1 MAPIGNKPNHK
12 GKALLAGGLSGAI
25 EICCTYP
32 TEYTKTTQQLSAKS
46 MTVKEVI
53 SSTMAESG
61 IGGFYR
67 GLSSMLYFAAPKA
80 AIRFGAF
87 EFFSGLLT
95 DEKGGDKYGLGQAKG
110 FLAGLGA
117 GTMEAIFVT
126 TPQETIKIK
135 LIHDQ
140 FRGTNKY
147 NGFFHGVKT
156 IIKEEKI
163 GGVYHGLAPTILK
176 VSTAQATRF
185 GLFTIIKDYAT
196 LDTPLKTAAAGA
208 TAGGISVLAFQ
219 GIDVVKS
226 RMQGL
231 EAAKY
236 KGTLDCVSQIMKNEG
251 IGGFYKGVGPRL
263 TRVCLEVGITM
274 SLYGE
279 IVKFLDSVWDTTPKI
294 PVVAH

>member
-1 MAPIGNKPNHK
+1 M
-12 GKALLAGGLSGAI
+12 GLHYI
-25 EICCTYP
+25 
-32 TEYTKTTQQLSAKS
+32 QQLSS
-46 MTVKEVI
+46 SPLTVQQVI
-53 SSTMAESG
+53 KNTMAEKG
-61 IGGFYR
+61 VPGFYR

-80 AIRFGAF
+80 AIRFSAF
-87 EFFSGLLT
+87 EMFSGLLT
-95 DEKGGDKYGLGQAKG
+95 DSKGGDKYGLGQAKG
-110 FLAGLGA
+110 FVAGLGA
-117 GTMEAIFVT
+117 GAMEAIFVT

-156 IIKEEKI
+156 IIKEEKFS
-163 GGVYHGLAPTILK
+163 GVYKGLVPTILK

-185 GLFTIIKDYAT
+185 GIFSVIKDYVT
-196 LDTPLKTAAAGA
+196 LDSPVKSAVAGA

-236 KGTLDCVSQIMKNEG
+236 TSTLDCVGKILKNEG

-263 TRVCLEVGITM
+263 TRVCLEVAITM
-274 SLYGE
+274 TLYGE
-279 IVKFLDSVWDTTPKI
+279 IVKFLDTVWDTSVKVPM
-294 PVVAH
+294 PQASS